1 MTKGK
6 TKKQLQK
13 EEADKVLML
22 KIIMFIGAI
31 LAVGIF
37 VINVKADQI
46 VHGFKNPSFSGVG
59 TSSHYL
65 TIENQ
70 EFNRKENIKA
80 ELKAYKEQ
88 LKRDAENTT
97 LARFIRNLESRI
109 YAQLSRQLVD
119 SLFGETASEF
129 GILELL
135 QAVRGIGNRLSYVI
149 AIGHDSSLNTVLD
162 CCFADA
168 KVTAVRNNMQTST
181 AAVLYLP
188 CELSKLREGQ
198 ARQTIYS
205 L

>member
-6 TKKQLQK
+6 TKKQL
-13 EEADKVLML
+13 EAIELEKYRLTMAMV
-22 KIIMFIGAI
+22 FIGFVLFFGI
-31 LAVGIF
+31 IAV
-37 VINVKADQI
+37 NVKADQI

-119 SLFGETASEF
+119 ALFGDTPQTQGIIELMGNTIEYSVSED
-129 GILELL
+129 GTMITLKITDPDGNTTEIT
-135 QAVRGIGNRLSYVI
+135 VPIGSF
-149 AIGHDSSLNTVLD
+149 T
-162 CCFADA
+162 F
-168 KVTAVRNNMQTST
+168 
-181 AAVLYLP
+181 
-188 CELSKLREGQ
+188 
-198 ARQTIYS
+198 
-205 L
+205 